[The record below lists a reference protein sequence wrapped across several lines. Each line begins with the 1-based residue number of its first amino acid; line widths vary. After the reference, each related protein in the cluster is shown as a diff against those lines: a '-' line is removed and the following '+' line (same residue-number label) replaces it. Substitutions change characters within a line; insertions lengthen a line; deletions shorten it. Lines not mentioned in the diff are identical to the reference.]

1 MSTSSAQDKIVPE
14 GKLKIIVWSVC
25 TNIHRNAIRSATPA
39 GEMTHVK
46 TDQDMEPLHTLV
58 NGERER
64 SARTIN
70 DRKVICDTVFT
81 ALSSRSR
88 DPRTSADPD
97 FHILEDMTILKAIFK
112 KAPAASAPK
121 AFHQ

>member
-1 MSTSSAQDKIVPE
+1 
-14 GKLKIIVWSVC
+14 
-25 TNIHRNAIRSATPA
+25 
-39 GEMTHVK
+39 MTHVR

-58 NGERER
+58 NEERER

-70 DRKVICDTVFT
+70 DRKILCDTVFT

-88 DPRTSADPD
+88 DPCTSADPD
-97 FHILEDMTILKAIFK
+97 FNILKNMSILNAIFK

-121 AFHQ
+121 AFQQ